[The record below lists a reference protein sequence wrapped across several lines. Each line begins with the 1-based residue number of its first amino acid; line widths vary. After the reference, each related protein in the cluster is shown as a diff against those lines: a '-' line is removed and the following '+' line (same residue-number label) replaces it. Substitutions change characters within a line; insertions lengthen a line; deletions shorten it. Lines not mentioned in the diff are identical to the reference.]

1 MPPKQKVNLFELPKP
16 TTAGTTFLFLSYR
29 SWALFFIAFALLF
42 LAWLLGALGKGQKK
56 SNQKNPRS
64 EKEDE
69 PSLSS
74 RTASQHKR
82 SASTHQDDKLS
93 HPVRPS
99 LPLQHQ
105 QQRQEMTTQQQP
117 RLLSSGYDPSK
128 VDQRMNVYISRFIA
142 ENNDDK
148 LISEASIPGIG
159 PSAIEKLQS
168 ENILLVCQLIGKFLS
183 FKRAGITSDEHLNLF
198 WKFLADI
205 GIEHNRSL
213 IVQAVHEKTRS
224 KLPNL

>member
-1 MPPKQKVNLFELPKP
+1 MPPKQEVNLFELPKT
-16 TTAGTTFLFLSYR
+16 TTARTTFLFLSYR

-82 SASTHQDDKLS
+82 SASTHQDDKSS
-93 HPVRPS
+93 HPARPS
-99 LPLQHQ
+99 LPLQHHQ
-105 QQRQEMTTQQQP
+105 QQHLQRQVTTQQQP
-117 RLLSSGYDPSK
+117 RVLSSGYDPLK

-168 ENILLVCQLIGKFLS
+168 ENILLVCQLIGRFS
-183 FKRAGITSDEHLNLF
+183 
-198 WKFLADI
+198 
-205 GIEHNRSL
+205 
-213 IVQAVHEKTRS
+213 
-224 KLPNL
+224 